1 MKKPRKIDEPRTTKE
16 ENNSV
21 VELAPAPNALIQPKN
36 QVPRIQRYWNRR
48 GSEGR
53 HAINGAGDESQSHV
67 ALASGLPSTL
77 HACMLQMLQLLHMIF
92 LAAYSL
98 VKS

>member
-1 MKKPRKIDEPRTTKE
+1 MKKPRKIDESRTTKE

-53 HAINGAGDESQSHV
+53 HAINGAGDESVTCRSRLRPSFNFARLYV
-67 ALASGLPSTL
+67 ANVT
-77 HACMLQMLQLLHMIF
+77 IV
-92 LAAYSL
+92 AYDFF
-98 VKS
+98 